1 MSSKYV
7 DVSAIVQVIGNI
19 YNNIY
24 LLDNEDYHFCEDDFP
39 EEFHKVLFGSIF
51 NLHALGAKEITFNAI
66 EDYLT
71 QRPTSYGIYKANKGQ
86 EYLQKI
92 SEQVDLSTFDYYYKR
107 MKKFT
112 LMRMYN
118 EKCGMDLSN
127 LYDVDNIL
135 NVKKKQAQEDWLD
148 NTSLEEIAETIDNK
162 IADIKL
168 TYVDAADEGAS
179 SAGDGVLELLEKLR
193 ETPEFGYPL
202 YSPLLT
208 TITRGARLKKFYL
221 RSAATGVGKT
231 RAMIAD
237 ACFIACDELYDT
249 KQNRWVKNG
258 TMEPTIFISTE
269 QEKDEIQTMMI
280 AFLSAVN
287 EEHIITG
294 SYIAGEW
301 DRVVHAAEILKRC
314 PIIVQQ
320 LPDFSLKDI
329 ENTIKK
335 AQREHGVKYVI
346 FDYIHTSMKIL
357 TEVTS
362 KTGIKGLREDNVLFM
377 ISIRLKDM
385 CNQLGIFIL
394 TATQLNADY
403 ITAQQYDQNL
413 LRGAKAI
420 ADKIDCGMI
429 MLEASQDDL
438 KSLDVL
444 LRQNNFEKPQI
455 KMSVYKNRRGRY
467 KDVLLWCRA
476 DRGTCRIEPMF
487 VTNYQYEL
495 IPVEETKINIL
506 EPKTDTKPRK
516 VNALDF

>member
-1 MSSKYV
+1 MARYC
-7 DVSAIVQVIGNI
+7 DTSAVIQVIGNI
-19 YNNIY
+19 YNNVS
-24 LLDNEDYHFCEDDFP
+24 LLDYEDYHFCEDDFP
-39 EEFHKVLFGSIF
+39 EQFHKILFGSIY
-51 NLHALGAKEITFNAI
+51 NLHAMGAKEVTLNAI

-71 QRPTSYGIYKANKGQ
+71 QRPQTYAIYKTNKGH
-86 EYLQKI
+86 EYLEQI
-92 SEQVDLSTFDYYYKR
+92 SKQVDAATFDYYYKR

-112 LMRMYN
+112 LLRMYH

-127 LYDVDNIL
+127 IYDIDNIL

-148 NTSLEEIAETIDNK
+148 NTPLED
-162 IADIKL
+162 IADIIDQKIMDIRL
-168 TYVDAADEGAS
+168 TYVDNANDSAEI
-179 SAGDGVLELLEKLR
+179 AGDGALELLERLR
-193 ETPEFGYPL
+193 DTPEMGYPL
-202 YSPLLT
+202 FSPLLT

-237 ACFIACDELYDT
+237 ACSIACDEIFDL

-258 TMEPTIFISTE
+258 TKEPTIFISTE

-280 AFLSAVN
+280 AFLSGVD
-287 EEHIITG
+287 EEHLLTG
-294 SYIAGEW
+294 MYEQQEW
-301 DRVVHAAEILKRC
+301 ERVVYAAQLLKNS
-314 PIIVQQ
+314 PLYVQQ
-320 LPDFSLKDI
+320 LPDFSMQDI
-329 ENTIKK
+329 ENTIK
-335 AQREHGVKYVI
+335 RGIRDYGVKYVF

-377 ISIRLKDM
+377 ISIRLKDL
-385 CNQLGIFIL
+385 CNQYQVFIL

-420 ADKIDCGMI
+420 ADKIDAGMI

-438 KSLDVL
+438 KALDTL
-444 LRQNNFEKPQI
+444 IKQNGFEKPAI

-476 DRGTCRIEPMF
+476 QRGICRIEPMF
-487 VTNYQYEL
+487 VTDYQYRL
-495 IPVEETKINIL
+495 IDVPIY
-506 EPKTDTKPRK
+506 K
-516 VNALDF
+516 VNVKEPNSAF

>member
-1 MSSKYV
+1 MARYC
-7 DVSAIVQVIGNI
+7 DTSAVIQVIGNI
-19 YNNIY
+19 YNNVS
-24 LLDNEDYHFCEDDFP
+24 LLDYEDYHFCEDDFP
-39 EEFHKVLFGSIF
+39 EQFHKILFGSIY
-51 NLHALGAKEITFNAI
+51 NLHAMGAKEVTLNAI

-71 QRPTSYGIYKANKGQ
+71 QRPQTYAIYKTNKGH
-86 EYLQKI
+86 EYLEQI
-92 SEQVDLSTFDYYYKR
+92 SKQVDAATFEYYYKR

-112 LMRMYN
+112 LLRMYH

-127 LYDVDNIL
+127 IYDIDNIL

-148 NTSLEEIAETIDNK
+148 NTPLED
-162 IADIKL
+162 IADIVDQKKMDIRL
-168 TYVDAADEGAS
+168 TYVDNANDSAEI
-179 SAGDGVLELLEKLR
+179 AGDGAIELLERLR
-193 ETPEFGYPL
+193 DTPEMGYPL
-202 YSPLLT
+202 FSPLLT

-237 ACFIACDELYDT
+237 ACSIACDEIFDLT
-249 KQNRWVKNG
+249 QNRWVKNG
-258 TMEPTIFISTE
+258 TKEPTIFISTE

-280 AFLSAVN
+280 AFLSGVD
-287 EEHIITG
+287 EEHLLTG
-294 SYIAGEW
+294 MYEQQEW
-301 DRVVHAAEILKRC
+301 DRVVYAAQLLKNS
-314 PIIVQQ
+314 PLYVQQ
-320 LPDFSLKDI
+320 LPDFSMQDI
-329 ENTIKK
+329 ENTIK
-335 AQREHGVKYVI
+335 RGIRDYGVKYVF

-377 ISIRLKDM
+377 ISIRLKDL
-385 CNQLGIFIL
+385 CNQYQVFIL

-420 ADKIDCGMI
+420 ADKIDAGMI

-438 KSLDVL
+438 KALDTL
-444 LRQNNFEKPQI
+444 IKQNGFEKPAI

-476 DRGTCRIEPMF
+476 QRGICRIEPMF
-487 VTNYQYEL
+487 VTDYQYRL
-495 IPVEETKINIL
+495 IDVPVY
-506 EPKTDTKPRK
+506 K
-516 VNALDF
+516 VNVKEPNSAF